1 MDTPIVETLS
11 DYELERGK
19 PMPNFNHGYIQANLI
34 VALRARYGKRFSV
47 VSEVSIPIGD
57 KDATPDVL
65 IFPKRAVDWF
75 ETKPALSEPPILAIE
90 IQSPSQPMETIID
103 KAKAMLNHGVK
114 SVWIIQPAIKTVSVF
129 TKDAPPK
136 TYVEGAIRDSVSDIE
151 LSFEEI
157 FATE

>member
-1 MDTPIVETLS
+1 
-11 DYELERGK
+11 
-19 PMPNFNHGYIQANLI
+19 
-34 VALRARYGKRFSV
+34 